1 MRVWRYVLVNASS
14 CRGIHRTA
22 DSYYEYLIK
31 EYQLL
36 AGGVDQYS
44 RMYAEA
50 VDTAID
56 HLVAEVE
63 VIPGES
69 LLTIGTS
76 SWHTFEPDLEHL
88 VSAHRSAKVL
98 S

>member
-1 MRVWRYVLVNASS
+1 M
-14 CRGIHRTA
+14 
-22 DSYYEYLIK
+22 
-31 EYQLL
+31 
-36 AGGVDQYS
+36 DQYS

-50 VDTAID
+50 VDTAIE

-63 VIPGES
+63 VVPGES

-88 VSAHRSAKVL
+88 VSISESGRAKAEG
-98 S
+98 